1 MKLKYKFIVQNVSGK
16 PVAVAVGKDNERFN
30 GMIKLNDSGAEIF
43 KLLNECNYT
52 QGEIIARIAE
62 RFGIT
67 EEQATPSLLA
77 FLEQIRQSNLLTE

>member
-30 GMIKLNDSGAEIF
+30 GMITLNDSGAEIF

-52 QGEIIARIAE
+52 
-62 RFGIT
+62 
-67 EEQATPSLLA
+67 
-77 FLEQIRQSNLLTE
+77 

>member
-67 EEQATPSLLA
+67 EKQATPSLLA
-77 FLEQIRQSNLLTE
+77 FLEQLRQSDLLTE